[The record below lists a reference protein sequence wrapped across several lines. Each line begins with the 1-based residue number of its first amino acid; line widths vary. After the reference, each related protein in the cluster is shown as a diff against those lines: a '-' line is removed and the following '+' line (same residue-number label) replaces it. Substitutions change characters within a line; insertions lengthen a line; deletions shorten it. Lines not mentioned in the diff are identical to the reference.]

1 MSAEH
6 PINPD
11 RFADS
16 AGVPWD
22 GRHFEA
28 NTWAEDDGTA
38 DAELVAM
45 LARFRAGHVV
55 AEQVVEVAR
64 NIRVLIPLL
73 ADLGEAGTND
83 SGLKVDKSA
92 ELSIVTV
99 QTPDLQSG
107 LPVFSSVDAMKRWNE
122 KARPVPVEI
131 SKAALAAAKEGNTR
145 LVLDAGSETEFV
157 FRRTAIAALATGKP
171 WLHPVRNQDVVEAFG
186 KAIEGI
192 EQIKSFHLEDGDP
205 LCLLDSAE
213 ILLVLNL
220 EPGLDRPQIDEIMK
234 SLAEAI
240 SQSFEIA
247 EEVDS
252 LRVKLA
258 AL

>member
-11 RFADS
+11 RFADT

-28 NTWAEDDGTA
+28 NTWAGDDGSA
-38 DAELVAM
+38 DAAFLSV
-45 LARFRAGHVV
+45 LASFRAGDAV
-55 AEQVVEVAR
+55 AEQVVEAAR
-64 NIRVLIPLL
+64 GTRVLIPLL
-73 ADLGEAGTND
+73 ADLGESGTNEA
-83 SGLKVDKSA
+83 GLQVDKSA

-107 LPVFSSVDAMKRWNE
+107 LPVFSSVEAMRRWNE

-131 SKAALAAAKEGNTR
+131 AKAALAAAKEGNTR

-171 WLHPVRNQDVVEAFG
+171 WVHPVRSQDVIDAFG
-186 KAIEGI
+186 RAIDGI
-192 EQIKSFHLEDGDP
+192 DQIKSFNLEDGDP

-213 ILLVLNL
+213 ILLVLVL
-220 EPGLDRPQIDEIMK
+220 EPGLDRQQIDEIMK